1 MVRALHLKRCQEDNL
16 NNIEL
21 AVIDPVALQHVTGGG
36 WKGRVAKWIGRKAGD
51 VGAWVGLRA
60 EEFGRLPIDKK
71 VSTIAAASGAL
82 SAPVAAGAAVYNAVK
97 K

>member
-21 AVIDPVALQHVTGGG
+21 AVIDSADLQQVTGGG
-36 WKGRVAKWIGRKAGD
+36 WKGTALKWVARKAGD
-51 VGAWVGLRA
+51 AKAWVGLRA
-60 EEFGRLPIDKK
+60 EEFGRLPMDKK
-71 VSTIAAASGAL
+71 ASTIAAASGAL
-82 SAPVAAGAAVYNAVK
+82 SAPIAAGAAVYNAVK